1 LLKKVVQTLSVAMPI
16 GAWHPFLPAAL
27 ASLSE
32 QGVALE
38 LAYLDASGDERVTQA
53 LSESGIEASYHR
65 RGGDE
70 GQSAAIAE
78 GWAKTNGDVVFW
90 LNADDRL
97 TPHALQ
103 RVMAEFNEYPEC
115 AVVFG
120 GSDFLDAN
128 GAVSGEHDQI
138 EDVSEKLY
146 RSNII
151 SQPSCFVRRSW
162 IDRVGSIDVRLK
174 YTMDWDLWIRLYVAG
189 ANFRRVDAKLSQV
202 FMGAGTKTSQVNF
215 RRLSEIAKLVSRYAG
230 SWNAL
235 KSTFAVATH
244 QLRN

>member
-1 LLKKVVQTLSVAMPI
+1 MPI
-16 GAWHPFLPAAL
+16 GAWHPFLPGAL
-27 ASLSE
+27 ASLSW

-38 LAYLDASGDERVTQA
+38 LAFLDASGDARVAQA
-53 LSESGIEASYHR
+53 LSESGIAASYHR
-65 RGGDE
+65 KGADQ

-78 GWAKTNGDVVFW
+78 GWAKTQGDVVFW

-103 RVMAEFNEYPEC
+103 RVIAEFDEHPEC

-120 GSDFLDAN
+120 GSDFLDAD

-151 SQPSCFVRRSW
+151 SQPSCFVRRRW
-162 IDRVGSIDVRLK
+162 IDRVGSVDPSLK
-174 YTMDWDLWIRLYVAG
+174 YTMDWDLWMRLYAAG
-189 ANFRRVDAKLSQV
+189 ANFRRLDAKLSQV

-215 RRLSEIAKLVSRYAG
+215 RRLSEIAKLVNRHAG
-230 SWNAL
+230 PWNAF
-235 KSTFAVATH
+235 KSTFAMAIH
-244 QLRN
+244 DLRK